1 LNIDIN
7 NLFNELSGDPLSK
20 SNSSWLFSMNFIYT
34 TGQPLTVPS
43 SAYYQNRL
51 PDWDGLNQSGEGNI
65 GYNLYPAETNSFR
78 LPDYIRMDLSLTWEN
93 RFENWSLSPY
103 IQVFNIGYR
112 KNVWFIEY
120 EDELED
126 GTIVQKIDKVNMLP
140 ILPSIGVNIKF

>member
-1 LNIDIN
+1 
-7 NLFNELSGDPLSK
+7 
-20 SNSSWLFSMNFIYT
+20 MNFIYT

-120 EDELED
+120 EDKLED
-126 GTIVQKIDKVNMLP
+126 GKIVQKIDKVNMLP